1 MHSKAL
7 IVKTS
12 KEKVA
17 AHAIAVFRKMGK
29 GSGPDTF
36 EKTLKAR
43 VFATW
48 YNDNGS
54 GTFEC
59 IS

>member
-7 IVKTS
+7 IVETS

-36 EKTLKAR
+36 EKMLKA
-43 VFATW
+43 
-48 YNDNGS
+48 
-54 GTFEC
+54 
-59 IS
+59 